1 MILQLSPFFSI
12 VVLSL
17 ALRCKEV
24 VNGFHCKR
32 NTESIPFP
40 QSDLEQ
46 CQSNDG
52 QVVCMH
58 SFKFGG
64 DVFELSKVVPH
75 TTKNSLKQCETLT
88 SEYLVFCDKNDCE
101 VDAITASKRCNL
113 TNVLKCGGKVHKIED
128 SNDTFD
134 ACTIVFKRPSIA
146 SNIIDEWH
154 RDKNESGKMAKTNND
169 EDCGWNEDRSYVKI
183 FCYEDGCDERSDGKV
198 LRDTYKEQTIICND
212 IGYIVNSQD
221 LECPEFQKVAACA
234 VTIQIVNGSITRSSS
249 FSIVSSSEPGN
260 YCSSVNSTSQSFV
273 SVCYSDNCDRSP
285 EEIHAKN
292 CNVTLFQCWET
303 YHFFYKI
310 TPKENPFCVFTR
322 VKKENNLIFNAQFKQ
337 LEKPSKSFC
346 DRQKNEFYCA
356 KNCEIDTVNVSL
368 AQCLYEREKAEGIQG
383 DEDTPENRS
392 RSRLIINITMVV
404 IFLLIATVVFSGG
417 LIALRN
423 AQRAIAYEKEKYRAE
438 FGVSFGES
446 EPEDPP
452 IEVKKEERRRK
463 REGATKTGG
472 RSVTGQTAVKTKT
485 TTKRSTPD
493 V

>member
-1 MILQLSPFFSI
+1 
-12 VVLSL
+12 
-17 ALRCKEV
+17 
-24 VNGFHCKR
+24 
-32 NTESIPFP
+32 
-40 QSDLEQ
+40 
-46 CQSNDG
+46 
-52 QVVCMH
+52 MH
-58 SFKFGG
+58 SFKFG
-64 DVFELSKVVPH
+64 V
-75 TTKNSLKQCETLT
+75 
-88 SEYLVFCDKNDCE
+88 
-101 VDAITASKRCNL
+101 
-113 TNVLKCGGKVHKIED
+113 
-128 SNDTFD
+128 
-134 ACTIVFKRPSIA
+134 
-146 SNIIDEWH
+146 DEWH

-234 VTIQIVNGSITRSSS
+234 VTIQIVN
-249 FSIVSSSEPGN
+249 
-260 YCSSVNSTSQSFV
+260 
-273 SVCYSDNCDRSP
+273 
-285 EEIHAKN
+285 
-292 CNVTLFQCWET
+292 VTLFQCWET

-310 TPKENPFCVFTR
+310 TP
-322 VKKENNLIFNAQFKQ
+322 
-337 LEKPSKSFC
+337 
-346 DRQKNEFYCA
+346 
-356 KNCEIDTVNVSL
+356 L